1 MAEAALASVD
11 AAWMGLV
18 EETLKRLR
26 VLAATKAG
34 DRINTRMHYVY
45 HNRWHAWVYRSFV
58 YTETREHTVAYVRQT
73 VAGLSAVAS
82 RVVAQSWVMPPN
94 MLALVR
100 DAARGAAVG
109 LQQLCATYADDI
121 GCVATLASLAVRLGV
136 VLECLGEPAES
147 AAVP

>member
-1 MAEAALASVD
+1 
-11 AAWMGLV
+11 
-18 EETLKRLR
+18 
-26 VLAATKAG
+26 
-34 DRINTRMHYVY
+34 
-45 HNRWHAWVYRSFV
+45 
-58 YTETREHTVAYVRQT
+58 
-73 VAGLSAVAS
+73 
-82 RVVAQSWVMPPN
+82 